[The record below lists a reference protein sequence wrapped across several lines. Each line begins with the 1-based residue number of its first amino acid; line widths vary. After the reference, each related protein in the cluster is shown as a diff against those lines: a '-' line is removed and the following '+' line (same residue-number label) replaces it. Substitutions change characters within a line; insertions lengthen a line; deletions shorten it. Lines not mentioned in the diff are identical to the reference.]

1 MVAFFPSSDP
11 SVARFCISRSWC
23 KRGGNAQSKGTHASI
38 RSVSIPPDT
47 SGTAFPPHTNPP
59 LSFHSPHFK
68 SRLLQFLR
76 RRNASQ
82 STLSPYFC
90 PSLMT
95 FSHFHRLQFTK
106 RWPTSGPKWRPAEV
120 VCLPAMSNE
129 RLPCVRCTSR
139 RCAFQHIKKCLR
151 RKKRALV
158 LDKNIACID
167 LLSPETSHFISMQR
181 L

>member
-1 MVAFFPSSDP
+1 M
-11 SVARFCISRSWC
+11 VARFCISRSKC
-23 KRGGNAQSKGTHASI
+23 RRGGKALSKGTHAST
-38 RSVSIPPDT
+38 RSVLIPHGISGAAPSPRSNVLTFCHPFLSILIILIFRRSSYDEET
-47 SGTAFPPHTNPP
+47 QVSR
-59 LSFHSPHFK
+59 HSPVIFAPA
-68 SRLLQFLR
+68 L
-76 RRNASQ
+76 A
-82 STLSPYFC
+82 P
-90 PSLMT
+90 

>member
-1 MVAFFPSSDP
+1 MQTWWESAIKGHACIDTQRVDSSRHIRCSP
-11 SVARFCISRSWC
+11 LSSQRS
-23 KRGGNAQSKGTHASI
+23 THI
-38 RSVSIPPDT
+38 L
-47 SGTAFPPHTNPP
+47 P
-59 LSFHSPHFK
+59 LISFHSHHFNF
-68 SRLLQFLR
+68 LAQFLR